1 MDAAAKFRVSCLFTK
16 IATLRHS
23 MEFAKT
29 GSTDITAY
37 ASFWY
42 SVNCKQLKDI
52 SLLKIPER
60 LPPDFTFLFKYRKRG
75 FASPGAELLGGLA
88 NNGMVL

>member
-1 MDAAAKFRVSCLFTK
+1 
-16 IATLRHS
+16 

-29 GSTDITAY
+29 GSTDITTY
-37 ASFWY
+37 AWIWY
-42 SVNCKQLKDI
+42 PVNCKQLKDI

-60 LPPDFTFLFKYRKRG
+60 LPPDFTFLFSYRKRG

-88 NNGMVL
+88 NNNGIVFIMASRPHELQRKFLMRN